1 MKAFLVIFCCGLIQ
15 LVTGSC
21 KHLPKEEE
29 NTNLSKTYL
38 PKGFLSMLQGCK
50 YKGKEIES
58 GQLELFPE
66 ECGFCSCSPEGDLM
80 CCSMLE
86 EIDRSTVPE
95 DCTVK
100 QEGCKQRVVL
110 KADETKPC
118 IAEVAVV
125 GRK

>member
-1 MKAFLVIFCCGLIQ
+1 MIIF
-15 LVTGSC
+15 
-21 KHLPKEEE
+21 
-29 NTNLSKTYL
+29 
-38 PKGFLSMLQGCK
+38 
-50 YKGKEIES
+50 
-58 GQLELFPE
+58 
-66 ECGFCSCSPEGDLM
+66 
-80 CCSMLE
+80 SMLE

-125 GRK
+125 GRKGRGRITQAAMQDYVID

>member
-1 MKAFLVIFCCGLIQ
+1 MYLVSCYIHQTLQIYTLLMIIF
-15 LVTGSC
+15 
-21 KHLPKEEE
+21 
-29 NTNLSKTYL
+29 
-38 PKGFLSMLQGCK
+38 
-50 YKGKEIES
+50 
-58 GQLELFPE
+58 
-66 ECGFCSCSPEGDLM
+66 
-80 CCSMLE
+80 SMLE